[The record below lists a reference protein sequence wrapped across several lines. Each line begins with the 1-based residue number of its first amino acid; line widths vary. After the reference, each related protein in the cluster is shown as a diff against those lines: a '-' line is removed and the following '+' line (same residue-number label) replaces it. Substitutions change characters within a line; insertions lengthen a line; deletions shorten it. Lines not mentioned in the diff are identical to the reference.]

1 LLLALLDFR
10 RFRVCACQRM
20 GICQGCLFHRAW
32 HYNNRSA
39 QRTVESQLS
48 QRMPRYAQRELA
60 GRNRKGAKS
69 FDESW
74 QNLLGAV
81 ETKGKELRQAS

>member
-1 LLLALLDFR
+1 
-10 RFRVCACQRM
+10 
-20 GICQGCLFHRAW
+20 
-32 HYNNRSA
+32 
-39 QRTVESQLS
+39 
-48 QRMPRYAQRELA
+48 MPRYAQRELA